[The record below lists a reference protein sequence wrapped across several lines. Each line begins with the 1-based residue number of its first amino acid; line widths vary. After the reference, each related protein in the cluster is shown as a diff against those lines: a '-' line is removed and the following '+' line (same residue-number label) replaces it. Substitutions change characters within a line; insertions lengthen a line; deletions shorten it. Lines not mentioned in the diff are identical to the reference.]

1 MANSTGTPDTDDVD
15 ALWAAFHGAVNMTSR
30 ELEDWLRTDAAGTET
45 EATPDEAGR
54 PAGQQV
60 VHVLGKR
67 KGDLTPDDLVLMQR
81 VVTTVRAET
90 DPEAEPQAGD
100 ASWRHHL
107 MSIGHDPLKP
117 PS

>member
-1 MANSTGTPDTDDVD
+1 MTESTGAPEVHDVD
-15 ALWAAFHGAVNMTSR
+15 ALWRAFHQAVNMTSR
-30 ELEDWLRTDAAGTET
+30 ELEDWLRTDAAGTDT

-67 KGDLTPDDLVLMQR
+67 KGDLTPDDLQLMQR
-81 VVTTVRAET
+81 VVTTVRERT

-100 ASWRHHL
+100 AAWRRHL

-117 PS
+117 PA